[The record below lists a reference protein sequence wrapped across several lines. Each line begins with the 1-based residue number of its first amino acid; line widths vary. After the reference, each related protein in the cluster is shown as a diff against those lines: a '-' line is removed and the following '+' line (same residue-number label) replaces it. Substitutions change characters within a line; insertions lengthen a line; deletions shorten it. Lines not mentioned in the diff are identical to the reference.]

1 MKEYEE
7 KWCIICG
14 KPFIPNRCTQVTCAE
29 PECKKARQRLRQLQ
43 WHKANHRKALK
54 ANREYMQRKREQE
67 RYVPKPDTIVAIGY
81 AERQMA
87 DSLAKA
93 GKVKVEL

>member
-1 MKEYEE
+1 MSEYGPRE
-7 KWCIICG
+7 CVVCG
-14 KPFIPNRCTQVTCAE
+14 KVYIPRRKNQKCCGD
-29 PECKKARQRLRQLQ
+29 PDCKMEVSRMAMRRYREENYAWVKEQRRIGM
-43 WHKANHRKALK
+43 RK
-54 ANREYMQRKREQE
+54 KREAK
-67 RYVPKPDTIVAIGY
+67 VPKPDTIVAIGY

>member
-1 MKEYEE
+1 MKSDRYEPKE
-7 KWCIICG
+7 CEICG
-14 KPFIPNRCTQVTCAE
+14 CMYKPGRKGQRTCGA
-29 PECKKARQRLRQLQ
+29 PECVHEMRRLNAIRWSKEHRAAKKEARL
-43 WHKANHRKALK
+43 
-54 ANREYMQRKREQE
+54 KRE
-67 RYVPKPDTIVAIGY
+67 VKPDTIVAIGY